1 MATESSSAIK
11 AYNAVVDSLK
21 ETSISGDA
29 NTIGSNDFLEM
40 LQSFS
45 EKAVE
50 TGKKSE
56 IQSAA
61 AGAGKADLNSVVM
74 AVAEAELTLNTVVAV
89 RDKVLEAYKEI
100 IKMPI

>member
-40 LQSFS
+40 LQVSRLPPWQITIF
-45 EKAVE
+45 ANG
-50 TGKKSE
+50 T
-56 IQSAA
+56 I
-61 AGAGKADLNSVVM
+61 SVTSNNH
-74 AVAEAELTLNTVVAV
+74 A
-89 RDKVLEAYKEI
+89 
-100 IKMPI
+100 